1 MTIDLHSFTAPYA
14 LDALDELEKARFEAH
29 LETCGDCREELAGF
43 SATTGRIGD
52 SLRETPPLL
61 LRERLMAEIATT
73 PQQRRLT
80 VDQPGRLRRAL
91 PRVAVAAALLV
102 GGFGAGGYALEH
114 QRAQELDSVNVAMT
128 SILGAEDASTE
139 TKTFDN
145 GGTVRM
151 VSSASQDSALVVAKN
166 IPAPPDGK
174 VYQVW
179 MIDDAGP
186 RSEGTMTTEGT
197 MIMRNIAGADLMA
210 VTIEPAGGSKQP
222 TTTPIATMAV

>member
-14 LDALDELEKARFEAH
+14 LDALDELERARFEAH
-29 LETCGDCREELAGF
+29 LETCEDCRNELAGF
-43 SATTGRIGD
+43 ANTTSRIGESMRHD
-52 SLRETPPLL
+52 PPPM

-73 PQQRRLT
+73 PQQRRT
-80 VDQPGRLRRAL
+80 IVQTPGRIRRAL
-91 PRVAVAAALLV
+91 PGLAVAAALLL
-102 GGFGAGGYALEH
+102 GGFGVGGYALEH
-114 QRAQELDSVNVAMT
+114 QRAQDLDSRNVAIT

-139 TKTFDN
+139 TKVFDN

-151 VSSASQDSALVVAKN
+151 ISSASQDSALVVAKN

-197 MIMRNIAGADLMA
+197 MIMRDIGGADRMA
-210 VTIEPAGGSKQP
+210 VTVEPAGGSKQP
-222 TTTPIATMAV
+222 TTPPIATMAV